1 MINITEI
8 RKNNMNTN
16 RLKGAFVNKQKG
28 LLKFVRS
35 QTKKGDIIHNEII
48 DELINNNY
56 YNIIYEKIME
66 NENEDVDIENIPEND
81 FQLLQYLD
89 FCHPDELPKKYK
101 GFTIQELNL

>member
-1 MINITEI
+1 MKNITEI
-8 RKNNMNTN
+8 RRDNINNN

-48 DELINNNY
+48 DELLNNNY
-56 YNIIYEKIME
+56 YNIIYEKYME
-66 NENEDVDIENIPEND
+66 NDTVNIDDIPEKD
-81 FQLLQYLD
+81 VSLLEY
-89 FCHPDELPKKYK
+89 FNCCSPDELPKKYK

>member
-1 MINITEI
+1 MKNITEI
-8 RKNNMNTN
+8 RRNNMNTN

-56 YNIIYEKIME
+56 YNIIYEKYME
-66 NENEDVDIENIPEND
+66 NEDIDIEDIPEKD
-81 FQLLQYLD
+81 FDLLQYFD
-89 FCHPDELPKKYK
+89 FAHPDELPNKYK